1 MCIYDNNKEN
11 TMAETTQKRKTLTV
25 KKVVDKA
32 IDVAK
37 DIANQQMQEQ
47 DLMQGKIP
55 QETKAEPKPEP
66 KAEKVEQPIQ
76 RVREKD
82 KGIEHGYK
90 NGINVESV
98 DSKIII
104 SYPNRKDINYA
115 FNEQATGMKNHVVG
129 WTDSAPENKLFFKE
143 NLQTKS
149 VSYDKA
155 DLTPDTIVR
164 LSNAIDSARTI
175 NLECMNEKQEA
186 IDYFKHIAGDN
197 NIVVLGTP
205 FKTVPQMK
213 NGEPTGKKEPVPS
226 YFNGD
231 IVKAG
236 KHLIGAIEGSKD
248 KTTYVR
254 LIETS
259 KLDFNAHD
267 YADRANATKNHLGIR
282 TDKVATVEING
293 KEQEI
298 IVDTKRHI
306 AFNNNWQ
313 VSKINDYTPKAMNT
327 LPDITPQLLK
337 KLQTMAQ

>member
-55 QETKAEPKPEP
+55 QETKAEPTPEP
-66 KAEKVEQPIQ
+66 KAETPAQERRK
-76 RVREKD
+76 EKD
-82 KGIEHGYK
+82 IGIEHGYK

-104 SYPNRKDINYA
+104 SFPNRKDINYA
-115 FNEQATGMKNHVVG
+115 FNEQATGMRNHVVG
-129 WTDSAPENKLFFKE
+129 WTDSEPENKLFFKE
-143 NLQTKS
+143 KLQTKS

-164 LSNAIDSARTI
+164 LSNAIESARTI
-175 NLECMNEKQEA
+175 NAECMAEKQAA
-186 IDYFKHIAGDN
+186 IDYFKHVAGEN

-205 FKTVPQMK
+205 FVMVPK
-213 NGEPTGKKEPVPS
+213 FENGQPTDSKEPKPS

-248 KTTYVR
+248 QTTYVR

-259 KLDFNAHD
+259 KLPLTAHE

-306 AFNNNWQ
+306 AFNNDWN
-313 VSKINDYTPKAMNT
+313 VSKVNEYAPKAEQAKPIQRKNV
-327 LPDITPQLLK
+327 
-337 KLQTMAQ
+337 QTMAQ